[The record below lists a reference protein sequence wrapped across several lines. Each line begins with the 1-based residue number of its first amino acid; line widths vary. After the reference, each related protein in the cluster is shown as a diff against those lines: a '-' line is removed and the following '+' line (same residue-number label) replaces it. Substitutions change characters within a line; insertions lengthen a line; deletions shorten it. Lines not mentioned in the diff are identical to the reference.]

1 MQGLGFRG
9 SMVQGGGFGVRAFGL
24 RRWMLSAAWRVWGE
38 GVRGAASN
46 KNTGHQLKNKG
57 THRRENNNGLQAKN
71 V

>member
-24 RRWMLSAAWRVWGE
+24 RRWMLSAAWRVGGE

-46 KNTGHQLKNKG
+46 KNTGHQ
-57 THRRENNNGLQAKN
+57 
-71 V
+71 